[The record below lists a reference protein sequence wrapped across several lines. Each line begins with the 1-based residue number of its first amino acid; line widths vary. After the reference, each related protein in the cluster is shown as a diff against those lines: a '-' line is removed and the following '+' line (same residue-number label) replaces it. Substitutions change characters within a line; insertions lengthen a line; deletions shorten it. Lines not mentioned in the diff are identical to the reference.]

1 MASTPVSTTVPK
13 TDHAHTQLHPHLYR
27 TAADPRPVVLM
38 TCGIAGRTPFPHG
51 LALHIFRPN
60 LLSGSGKSSLAHSIV
75 SAYPSFHRLSIDYYV
90 YSHHGLYDVDYPK
103 ERYEEY
109 QLEAEKALR
118 AELITALT
126 RGQVDLVLDFS
137 FAFRAVREEWKRL
150 IEGLGGRWV
159 LVFLDV
165 NAAELRRRVQARN
178 ERVDKDGDSA
188 FYVTEEILEQY
199 LKGFERPHGEGE
211 IVL

>member
-38 TCGIAGRTPFPHG
+38 TCGIAG
-51 LALHIFRPN
+51 
-60 LLSGSGKSSLAHSIV
+60 SGKSSLAHSII

-103 ERYEEY
+103 EQYEGY

-165 NAAELRRRVQARN
+165 DAAELRRRVQARN

-199 LKGFERPHGEGE
+199 LEGFERPHGEGE